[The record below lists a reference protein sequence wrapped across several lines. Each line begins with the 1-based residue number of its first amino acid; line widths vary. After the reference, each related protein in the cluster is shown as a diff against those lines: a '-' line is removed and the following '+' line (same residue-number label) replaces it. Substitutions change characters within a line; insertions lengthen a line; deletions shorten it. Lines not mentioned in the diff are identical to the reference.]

1 MMVDTRPA
9 FIATIVGE
17 LFFRPVAIHP
27 LVEDL
32 LAGRRTQLPDGTE
45 TAADSFIPRDEC
57 ALIYDTVAA
66 NGATAGIEV
75 GMAFGVSSLCI
86 ADALHGNGANARLVS
101 VDPHQTTGWRG
112 AGMHLLAR
120 ADYRSMVTLIE
131 EPSQL
136 ALPQL
141 AAKGDRFD
149 FAFIDGWHTF
159 DHTLVDFFFVDQMLA
174 TGGCIVFDDVGY
186 PAVNAVVRFI
196 LANRDY
202 ELVKALR
209 FPNPP
214 STSLRLRREIKRRL
228 RPIARTDRDPRP
240 EHDALFRSIED
251 VHAVA
256 LRKRGDDTRR
266 FDHFERF

>member
-1 MMVDTRPA
+1 MSP
-9 FIATIVGE
+9 IVGE

-32 LAGRRTQLPDGTE
+32 LTRRRAELPDGTE

-57 ALIYDTVAA
+57 ELIGEAIAA
-66 NGATAGIEV
+66 NGARKGIEV
-75 GMAFGVSSLCI
+75 GMAFGASTLCI
-86 ADALHGNGANARLVS
+86 ADALRRNDANARLVTI
-101 VDPHQTTGWRG
+101 DPHQTAGWRG
-112 AGMHLLAR
+112 AGMHLVGR
-120 ADYRSMVTLIE
+120 AGYGSMVRLIE

-141 AAKGDRFD
+141 ARDGERFD

-159 DHTLVDFFFVDQMLA
+159 DHTLVDFFFIDLMLEK
-174 TGGCIVFDDVGY
+174 GGFIVIDDVGY

-202 ELVKALR
+202 ELVKALQ
-209 FPNPP
+209 FEAALPAG
-214 STSLRLRREIKRRL
+214 LRLRREIKRRL
-228 RPIARTDRDPRP
+228 RPIARTDRDPKP
-240 EHDALFRSIED
+240 EHEALFRSVEN

-266 FDHFERF
+266 FDHYERF